1 MLYQFNPQ
9 TLRLEINKTRL
20 KILVGTIVFLLITS
34 FSIGRLAR
42 FKALDKYEHEL
53 LIVNLETE
61 KNKFAKDKLVNEIKR
76 LNIKFPHIVM
86 AQSIIETRKWTSPI
100 FKENHNLFGMKE
112 ASVRITTSSGTE
124 RGHAYYEDWYQSV
137 YDYAFYQ
144 SRYLG
149 GIKSETEYLDYLSAS
164 YAEDKNYVAKIKMVI
179 EKEKLN
185 NLF

>member
-1 MLYQFNPQ
+1 MLYFIP
-9 TLRLEINKTRL
+9 LA
-20 KILVGTIVFLLITS
+20 IVLTFI
-34 FSIGRLAR
+34 IGRLTAI
-42 FKALDKYEHEL
+42 KHLSTLEKEM
-53 LIVNLETE
+53 IVVDLRAED
-61 KNKFAKDKLVNEIKR
+61 NKFTKDKLVNEIKR

-124 RGHAYYEDWYQSV
+124 RGHAYYEDWYQSI

-149 GIKSETEYLDYLSAS
+149 GIKSESEYLNYLSAS

-185 NLF
+185 NVF

>member
-1 MLYQFNPQ
+1 MLYQYNPQ
-9 TLRLEINKTRL
+9 TLLLEVNKTRC
-20 KILVGTIVFLLITS
+20 KILVGIVIFLLMAS

-42 FKALDKYEHEL
+42 FQALDKYEQKL
-53 LIVNLETE
+53 LIVNLEAE
-61 KNKFAKDKLVNEIKR
+61 KKKFTKEKLVSEIKR

-112 ASVRITTSSGTE
+112 ATVRITTSSGTE

-149 GIKSETEYLDYLSAS
+149 GIKSEAEYLSYLSAS
-164 YAEDKNYVAKIKMVI
+164 YAADKNYVTKIKMVI

-185 NLF
+185 DLF

>member
-9 TLRLEINKTRL
+9 TLRLELNKTRF

-61 KNKFAKDKLVNEIKR
+61 KKKFTKDKLVNEIKR

-86 AQSIIETRKWTSPI
+86 AQSIIETRKWTSNI
-100 FKENHNLFGMKE
+100 FKESNNLFGMKE
-112 ASVRITTSSGTE
+112 AKTRISTAKGTQYN
-124 RGHAYYEDWYQSV
+124 HAYYEDWYQSV

-144 SRYLG
+144 TRYLG
-149 GIKSETEYLDYLSAS
+149 GIKNEEEYFNYLSAN

-179 EKEKLN
+179 EKEKLKGI
-185 NLF
+185 F

>member
-1 MLYQFNPQ
+1 MLYQFNQQ
-9 TLRLEINKTRL
+9 TLRLELNKTRFRML
-20 KILVGTIVFLLITS
+20 IGTIVFLLITS

-61 KNKFAKDKLVNEIKR
+61 KNKFSKDKLINELKR
-76 LNIKFPHIVM
+76 LNIKYPHIVM

-100 FKENHNLFGMKE
+100 FKENHNLFGMKQ
-112 ASVRITTSSGTE
+112 ANVRVTTSSGTE

-149 GIKSETEYLDYLSAS
+149 GIKSESEYLNYLSAS
-164 YAEDKNYVAKIKMVI
+164 YAEDPNYVSKIKMVI
-179 EKEKLN
+179 EKERLKEK
-185 NLF
+185 F

>member
-1 MLYQFNPQ
+1 MLYHFNPQ
-9 TLRLEINKTRL
+9 TLRLELNKTRFR
-20 KILVGTIVFLLITS
+20 ILIGIVIFLLIVS
-34 FSIGRLAR
+34 FSIGRLLR
-42 FKALDKYEHEL
+42 FEALDKYEHKL
-53 LIVNLETE
+53 LIISLEAE
-61 KNKFAKDKLVNEIKR
+61 KKKFTKDKLANEIKR

-112 ASVRITTSSGTE
+112 ANVRITTSSGTE
-124 RGHAYYEDWYQSV
+124 RGHAYYEDWYQSL

-149 GIKSETEYLDYLSAS
+149 GIKSETEYLNYLSES
-164 YAEDKNYVAKIKMVI
+164 YAEDKNYITKIKMVI

-185 NLF
+185 DLF

>member
-1 MLYQFNPQ
+1 MLYQLNPQ
-9 TLRLEINKTRL
+9 TLRLELNKIRFRL
-20 KILVGTIVFLLITS
+20 LIGTSIFLLITS

-53 LIVNLETE
+53 LIVNLEAE
-61 KNKFAKDKLVNEIKR
+61 KNKFSKDKLIDELKR
-76 LNIKFPHIVM
+76 LNIKYPYIVM

-112 ASVRITTSSGTE
+112 ANVRITTSSGTE

-149 GIKSETEYLDYLSAS
+149 GIKSETEYLNYLSAS
-164 YAEDKNYVAKIKMVI
+164 YAEDPNYISKIKMVI
-179 EKEKLN
+179 EKERLKEK
-185 NLF
+185 F